1 MERTTNYMN
10 RVWKAIPWIRDMT
23 KIQCVIRKTLNG
35 IRNLTTTRDVGS
47 QNVGTWCRA
56 LGENSSNL
64 HNRRFMSRAR
74 RTRHFCAKRETR
86 GKFGKRDSRKKKE
99 RRENVRMRECGIRT
113 SLSRPYLKQVLLTY
127 KDTNQNPEKNVQ
139 PVNVD
144 KRRK

>member
-1 MERTTNYMN
+1 MERTTKYMN
-10 RVWKAIPWIRDMT
+10 QVWKAIPWIRDMT
-23 KIQCVIRKTLNG
+23 KIQCVIRETLNG
-35 IRNLTTTRDVGS
+35 IRNLTTTREVGS

-56 LGENSSNL
+56 LGENSSSL
-64 HNRRFMSRAR
+64 HNRRFMCQAR
-74 RTRHFCAKRETR
+74 RTRHFAPSVKRVGSSGR
-86 GKFGKRDSRKKKE
+86 GILVKKRSGGQ
-99 RRENVRMRECGIRT
+99 MRECGIRT